1 MLLNNLVI
9 TVAVILQSFAVH
21 PAMFI
26 IGRFICGIN
35 SGTHKSVYNNNSYD
49 HGKVISAPALP

>member
-9 TVAVILQSFAVH
+9 SLAVILQSFAVH

-26 IGRFICGIN
+26 IGRFVCGIN
-35 SGTHKSVYNNNSYD
+35 SGILYIMHNCRDLES
-49 HGKVISAPALP
+49 